1 MQGIICPTLITVQKH
16 TTPENYYQILYYA
29 ARIQSSVKL
38 YGSKGIYQK
47 WNDCWDETLDLW
59 QNVNHSNQRRECL
72 YNSTLQLLK
81 SKLLA

>member
-1 MQGIICPTLITVQKH
+1 MKNFFETFEYLRSAFTQIPIYYNLLMHIQLSALGKKMQGIICPTLITVQKH

-47 WNDCWDETLDLW
+47 
-59 QNVNHSNQRRECL
+59 
-72 YNSTLQLLK
+72 
-81 SKLLA
+81 